1 MLSNGTGAE
10 NSGTLVQFPHLI
22 DGQRRNK
29 EPAQIA
35 TIGPKNRGQNEDQG
49 QQPQVD
55 VVVPGSR
62 FGYAALFRAGT
73 AGGICFVRFGI
84 RSDRLRLGCPL
95 SASPGLGSRCGGSGK

>member
-10 NSGTLVQFPHLI
+10 NGGTLVQFPHLT
-22 DGQRRNK
+22 DGQRHNK
-29 EPAQIA
+29 EPDPA

-62 FGYAALFRAGT
+62 FGNAALFRPRAS
-73 AGGICFVRFGI
+73 GGICPPRFGI
-84 RSDRLRLGCPL
+84 CSYRLGLGRPL
-95 SASPGLGSRCGGSGK
+95 YASPGL